1 MYKIIIDKYA
11 IRQLKILPANEITKI
26 KAKIIELSHNPR
38 PNDYIKLKGVEAY
51 RVRLGD
57 YRIIYEINDEKVIV
71 TVIANAHR
79 REIYK

>member
-1 MYKIIIDKYA
+1 VYKIIIDKYA
-11 IRQLKILPANEITKI
+11 IRQLKILPANEIPKI

-38 PNDYIKLKGVEAY
+38 PNGYIKLKGVEAY

-71 TVIANAHR
+71 TVIAIAHR